1 MARAGVCGVM
11 GTGGSLS
18 RVKLSRDIRRDA
30 RAEEDSGGISR
41 LRISMLLFM
50 SFSCPCC
57 WLVLV
62 ATRRLGL
69 ERRLLRVWVFFFMG
83 VSGNVVTLR
92 STFNRVWNC
101 DRSIEVR
108 SLRVFGLYLS
118 VECYYRGC
126 MLERWFG
133 DVYRGV
139 GRQRSGKSRVENQEK
154 EKEKRMKGEKR
165 EGKRKRRKEGER
177 MSERVD
183 SSHPVEAKQG

>member
-1 MARAGVCGVM
+1 
-11 GTGGSLS
+11 
-18 RVKLSRDIRRDA
+18 
-30 RAEEDSGGISR
+30 
-41 LRISMLLFM
+41 
-50 SFSCPCC
+50 
-57 WLVLV
+57 
-62 ATRRLGL
+62 
-69 ERRLLRVWVFFFMG
+69 MG

-177 MSERVD
+177 MKGEKREGKRKRRKEGERMSERVD